1 MKRAVNRFNKF
12 VEKIDFPG
20 LRKQRA
26 LLRALMENTDHD
38 RRRHELSGLA
48 SLLDDLCDE
57 SAKVLDEKTVFGKS
71 KNENCLAGIKC
82 PNCGN
87 ENGFGIASEST
98 FSVSDDG
105 TDDHGDVEWTG
116 TSWIQC
122 DKCEHGGEMWEFQA

>member
-26 LLRALMENTDHD
+26 LLWALMQTVEND
-38 RRRHELSGLA
+38 RQRTELAGLA
-48 SLLDDLCDE
+48 NLLDDLSDE
-57 SAKVLDEKTVFGKS
+57 AANRLGDKVVFGDGT
-71 KNENCLAGIKC
+71 NMGCLQGIKC
-82 PNCGN
+82 PKCGN

-122 DKCEHGGEMWEFQA
+122 DKCEEEGEMWEFQA